1 MSFESATPEHSSRFI
16 RVIILIS
23 SLIVGLVGLA
33 TCIAPKWIATELVY
47 IFAAIL
53 LSVGLIQA
61 LMLIGFFQQQRRGRS
76 SYLIATSAILH
87 CSIAAALCYFRSV
100 SVTAI
105 TLIFLTL
112 ISLES
117 VLLLYFGARIVN
129 APARCWMILGG
140 LLSLCVAA
148 VSIFHFGRPEWATW
162 IAYLLGAK
170 LLSIAILLAYVGLL
184 TSDEDIALA
193 FSHNTLHRQAPV
205 VGSIYAV
212 FYGPAFHCGI
222 AVEDQKVVDFLNDC
236 KVRYITWEEFLLG
249 RKAIALDHPDIVP
262 GSAEEISQFATSLA
276 GRTAPY
282 DGLHFNCENFAILCR
297 SLGKTHT
304 SRFTQVL
311 VGKEMLLQ
319 HPWLGSTLQAL
330 NRGLSWS
337 LYGMGGPIGKKVAF
351 FFVWLTNRVSDWLIV
366 RPLRKNG
373 EVPTTSSTK
382 ADAAVKQLLEK

>member
-1 MSFESATPEHSSRFI
+1 
-16 RVIILIS
+16 
-23 SLIVGLVGLA
+23 
-33 TCIAPKWIATELVY
+33 
-47 IFAAIL
+47 
-53 LSVGLIQA
+53 
-61 LMLIGFFQQQRRGRS
+61 
-76 SYLIATSAILH
+76 
-87 CSIAAALCYFRSV
+87 
-100 SVTAI
+100 
-105 TLIFLTL
+105 
-112 ISLES
+112 
-117 VLLLYFGARIVN
+117 
-129 APARCWMILGG
+129 
-140 LLSLCVAA
+140 
-148 VSIFHFGRPEWATW
+148 
-162 IAYLLGAK
+162 
-170 LLSIAILLAYVGLL
+170 
-184 TSDEDIALA
+184 
-193 FSHNTLHRQAPV
+193 
-205 VGSIYAV
+205 
-212 FYGPAFHCGI
+212 
-222 AVEDQKVVDFLNDC
+222 
-236 KVRYITWEEFLLG
+236 
-249 RKAIALDHPDIVP
+249 VP

>member
-1 MSFESATPEHSSRFI
+1 M
-16 RVIILIS
+16 IS
-23 SLIVGLVGLA
+23 SLIVGIVGFA
-33 TCIAPKWIATELVY
+33 TCIAPSWIATEIVY
-47 IFAAIL
+47 LFAAIL

-61 LMLIGFFQQQRRGRS
+61 LMLIGLFQQQRRGRS
-76 SYLIATSAILH
+76 SYLIVTSAVLH
-87 CSIAAALCYFRSV
+87 CIIAAALCYFRSF

-117 VLLLYFGARIVN
+117 VLLLYFGTRIVN

-140 LLSLCVAA
+140 LLSLCVAT
-148 VSIFHFGRPEWATW
+148 VSIFHFGKPEWAIW

-170 LLSIAILLAYVGLL
+170 LLAIAVLLAYVGLL
-184 TSDEDIALA
+184 TSDEDIVLA
-193 FSHNTLHRQAPV
+193 FSHTAIHRQAPA

-236 KVRYITWEEFLLG
+236 KVRYITWDEFLLG
-249 RKAIALDHPDIVP
+249 RKAIALDHPDIEP
-262 GSAEEISQFATSLA
+262 GSAEEISRFATSLA

-297 SLGKTHT
+297 SVGKTHT

-337 LYGMGGPIGKKVAF
+337 LYGLGGPVGKKVAF

-373 EVPTTSSTK
+373 EASANSSIK
-382 ADAAVKQLLEK
+382 ADEAVKQLLGK